1 MSAALSL
8 VGVALGCMALIVLCP
23 QRAGLLPPTFP
34 LAFGF
39 GGMLLGWLFD
49 LTKADPIPLNP
60 ICMSLAGT
68 GFARALSL
76 HFTTMPGMHIGMLVG
91 GLLAVPNVEYDRPL
105 DLRRLSVAC
114 GQYVLCSACML
125 VGMTLGALWLMRSWQ
140 AGPHAWPDILGAMC
154 CGMTWGMVAS
164 VGLCRTL
171 TRWHR
176 AKNSHD

>member
-49 LTKADPIPLNP
+49 LTKADPNPLNP

-68 GFARALSL
+68 GFPPPLSL
-76 HFTTMPGMHIGMLVG
+76 HFTTLPLMHISMLLG
-91 GLLAVPNVEYDRPL
+91 GLFAVL
-105 DLRRLSVAC
+105 HF
-114 GQYVLCSACML
+114 
-125 VGMTLGALWLMRSWQ
+125 RSD
-140 AGPHAWPDILGAMC
+140 P
-154 CGMTWGMVAS
+154 
-164 VGLCRTL
+164 
-171 TRWHR
+171 
-176 AKNSHD
+176 